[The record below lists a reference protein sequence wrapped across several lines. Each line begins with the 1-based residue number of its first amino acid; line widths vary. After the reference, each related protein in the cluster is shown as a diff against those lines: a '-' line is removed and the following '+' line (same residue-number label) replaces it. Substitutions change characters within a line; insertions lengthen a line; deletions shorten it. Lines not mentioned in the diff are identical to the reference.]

1 MKSIENELYIVKQE
15 LKHLKSENAALKEKL
30 LTQEQFIQTANN
42 IVASLP
48 GSIYWKDKNGVYLGC
63 SDDMC
68 NFLGISREKILGQTD
83 VYIGEALGWP
93 EETAAKAM
101 KDDQEVIINNCPRI
115 NIEEVPF
122 TDKNG
127 RTINQITSKVP
138 LLDQHGQ
145 VIGVLGFSVDIT
157 ERKKMEIELKKAKEA
172 AEIASHAKT
181 EFLANISHD
190 IRTPLSGIVG
200 MAEILENEVATPTQ
214 KKHAHD
220 LGQSGHE
227 LLNMLNEILD
237 VVQAGELTSND
248 IYPAPFS
255 IRHLIQGIIN
265 LEHPS
270 TMVKEIE
277 LISNIDPNIPSILI
291 TDHKKLYHILLNLVG
306 NAIKFTNVGHVEIKV
321 SLLDQN
327 DDKVRLKFQVIDTG
341 KGIPPEAIEKIFE
354 RFFRVEPSYKGR
366 DKGHGLGL
374 HFAQSYAQLLGGTI
388 EVSSQI
394 DVGSSFYFTLTL
406 QIGKMDA
413 EVANITGNQTETGA
427 TFFPS
432 DVSKVLVP
440 DSIEVLDTMPQILV
454 IEDNQIALNIV
465 DLMLK
470 QAKFATTPVTNG
482 EVALELA
489 TTQHFDFI
497 FSDVGLPGISGI
509 EFTQQLRAFEKEHR
523 KSPVPIIGLTAHAE
537 GQIRDEC
544 IAAGM
549 NDITLKPLTLST
561 LKTIIGKYCLQT
573 RRINSDLMPPPR
585 SKPGQAMGKLGADL
599 PNTEAELLDLH
610 TFPILNAKLA
620 IQELGN
626 NPELVHN
633 MLRSFVEVQIIEEK
647 SDLEAAYQRQD
658 WEKIEKLA
666 HKMKGGT
673 VYLKLMKL
681 SIACQY
687 LERYRKTGRTKL
699 LEQLYQQI
707 LSVIAE
713 TIPVIKDW
721 LANHVKE

>member
-1 MKSIENELYIVKQE
+1 MKSIENKLDNVIQEVKDLQ
-15 LKHLKSENAALKEKL
+15 SENAALKEKL
-30 LTQEQFIQTANN
+30 HAQEQFVQTANN

-68 NFLGISREKILGQTD
+68 NFLGISRDKILGQTD
-83 VYIGEALGWP
+83 VYIGKVLGWP
-93 EETAAKAM
+93 KETAEKAM
-101 KDDQEVIINNCPRI
+101 KDDQDVITNGSSRI
-115 NIEEVPF
+115 NIEEIPF

-138 LLDQHGQ
+138 LLDQQGQ

-157 ERKKMEIELKKAKEA
+157 ERKKMEIELKKAKET

-200 MAEILENEVATPTQ
+200 MAEILENEVATPIQ

-321 SLLDQN
+321 SLLDQKN
-327 DDKVRLKFQVIDTG
+327 DKVRLKFQVIDTG
-341 KGIPPEAIEKIFE
+341 KGIPPEAMEKVFE

-374 HFAQSYAQLLGGTI
+374 HFAQSYTQLLGGTV

-394 DVGSSFYFTLTL
+394 DVGSTFYFTLTL
-406 QIGKMDA
+406 QIGNMEA
-413 EVANITGNQTETGA
+413 TMANLPDNQTEAGT
-427 TFFPS
+427 TFFSS
-432 DVSKVLVP
+432 DVSNLLAP
-440 DSIEVLDTMPQILV
+440 NSSEVLDNTPQILI

-470 QAKFATTPVTNG
+470 QAKFSTTPVTNG

-509 EFTQQLRAFEKEHR
+509 EFTQQLRAFEKEHN
-523 KSPVPIIGLTAHAE
+523 KPNVPIIGLTAHAE

-549 NDITLKPLTLST
+549 NDITLKPLTLSM
-561 LKTIIGKYCLQT
+561 LKTIIGKYCLHASEQPQPSPS
-573 RRINSDLMPPPR
+573 RPCQSV
-585 SKPGQAMGKLGADL
+585 GKLGPDL
-599 PNTEAELLDLH
+599 PDTEAELLDLH
-610 TFPILNAKLA
+610 AFPILNAKLA

-626 NPELVHN
+626 NPKLVQN
-633 MLRSFVEVQIIEEK
+633 MLRSFIEVQVVEEK
-647 SDLEAAYQRQD
+647 SDLETAYQRQD
-658 WEKIEKLA
+658 WDKIEKLA

-707 LSVIAE
+707 QNVIAQ

-721 LANHVKE
+721 LVNHPME